1 MEKGVRHKQNN
12 IKNVNNYLGLT
23 SNTFIGFDE
32 PVFMVHHDPIMVFA
46 LGVVAKYDGNAF
58 SLRRKD
64 LRKAHYVMYVFNE
77 LVKFI
82 K

>member
-1 MEKGVRHKQNN
+1 MKKGV
-12 IKNVNNYLGLT
+12 IIICFNNYLGLT

-64 LRKAHYVMYVFNE
+64 LRKANYVMYVFNE